1 MNSNQIQSQPLKRP
15 VILSTLWIFVL
26 FNYLYCDLLSNMQ
39 ASTLNDLLSGN
50 VAGMD
55 VNSGFLLGAAVLME
69 IPIAMILLSRILPF
83 RANRWANII
92 AGAIMSL
99 VQISSLFVGSGPE
112 LHYIFYSVIEI
123 SCTAT
128 IFWLA
133 LNWRE

>member
-1 MNSNQIQSQPLKRP
+1 MNSNKIQSQPLNRP
-15 VILSTLWIFVL
+15 MILSTLWIFVL

-39 ASTLNDLLSGN
+39 AATLKDLLSGH

-55 VNSGFLLGAAVLME
+55 VNSGFLIGAAVLME
-69 IPIAMILLSRILPF
+69 IPMVMILLSRILPF
-83 RANRWANII
+83 RSNRWANII

-99 VQISSLFVGSGPE
+99 VQISSFFVGSGPE

-123 SCTAT
+123 SSTAA